1 MDSHAD
7 RVVIEKIAFSGWG
20 KRDDTM
26 PEYIEEED
34 DLTDEDEQEEQQPR
48 KHPSQPIEQQADGT
62 WILGRGADRWIP
74 SENQLGDMRWL
85 VERDLRDELGVPPV
99 YAQDEEKIEFHKRQ
113 LALLDLAKQAPRCE
127 HVFTDGRCCKAPRVK
142 KGKLCYAHTLMEEK
156 RPVELNLPPLEDA
169 NAVML
174 WLMDV
179 LRGLAEGRT
188 TEKTA
193 GIMLYGLQLAMVNA
207 RFTTFQDVN
216 FDEMVRTVK
225 KPQRTQ
231 RNTKKEDFTARGAR
245 GAKAAKKEELQAVTA
260 EVAENAEKEK
270 RAETPT
276 SERSELPQRTQR
288 SAEEEAG
295 QDFTAKGAEVANKE
309 EQRGLVTATPR
320 SGEKALPQRAQGNR
334 PDRAESPISPSS
346 PRSEEKDQSLSLRS
360 AEEEASE
367 DLTAKDTEIAKEEKP
382 EAGMALRVEDRLEPR
397 NAEGNPGVESAKSIF
412 FGVEPGEG
420 VADNR
425 PASPPPEPPRKSS
438 QSEVLM
444 IPKDVEHHL
453 RR

>member
-1 MDSHAD
+1 
-7 RVVIEKIAFSGWG
+7 
-20 KRDDTM
+20 M

-34 DLTDEDEQEEQQPR
+34 DLTDEDEQQDQQPK

-74 SENQLGDMRWL
+74 SKNQLGDMRWL
-85 VERDLRDELGVPPV
+85 VERDLRNELGVPPK
-99 YAQDEEKIEFHKRQ
+99 YARDAEKIEFHKRQ

-156 RPVELNLPPLEDA
+156 RPLELNLPPLEDA

-207 RFTTFQDVN
+207 RFTTFQDT
-216 FDEMVRTVK
+216 DYKEMVRKAPKTRAKPQRTRRNTEEEASEDFTAKDAKVAKDEEQRGLATVTPRSEHEAL
-225 KPQRTQ
+225 PQRTQ
-231 RNTKKEDFTARGAR
+231 RNTEGDQNQADPQDSSGELSAGASRDFSG
-245 GAKAAKKEELQAVTA
+245 GNA
-260 EVAENAEKEK
+260 EVAKEQ
-270 RAETPT
+270 T
-276 SERSELPQRTQR
+276 
-288 SAEEEAG
+288 
-295 QDFTAKGAEVANKE
+295 
-309 EQRGLVTATPR
+309 
-320 SGEKALPQRAQGNR
+320 
-334 PDRAESPISPSS
+334 
-346 PRSEEKDQSLSLRS
+346 
-360 AEEEASE
+360 
-367 DLTAKDTEIAKEEKP
+367 P
-382 EAGMALRVEDRLEPR
+382 EAGTALRVEKRLEPR

-425 PASPPPEPPRKSS
+425 PVSPPSEPPRKTS
-438 QSEVLM
+438 QSEILM
-444 IPKDVEHHL
+444 VPKDVEHHAG
-453 RR
+453 R